1 MLDLAL
7 QQAGLTDSDLN
18 YIATTGFGR
27 YNVPFRDVQI
37 TDITCVGRGAVFLF
51 PKTRCVLD
59 IGAQSTRALRVS
71 DTGKV
76 REFRTNDKCAA
87 GAGGFIERACKYLEV
102 KIDQVGDLSIQ
113 ATKPQTISSVCAVLA
128 ESEIINHVSNGETI
142 ENILRGVHNSLAS
155 RALALLKRSGMEDEV
170 TFVGG
175 VARQKGMVKALEETL
190 KRKVNVSDEPELVGA
205 LGAALLA
212 LRRLEKLRT
221 EKANPVEEA
230 RVASWIFKNK
240 SALVA
245 GGGGGI
251 GRAVALALGR
261 DGAKVAVADIA
272 KDNAEKVKSRSPRP
286 SAWTAWPARWI

>member
-1 MLDLAL
+1 MSFVAGIDMGAKSTKAVVLDDAQQIRGTATVRTRPDFAAVAREVLDLAL
-7 QQAGLTDSDLN
+7 ERAKITDSEIN

-51 PKTRCVLD
+51 PKTRSVLD

-113 ATKPQTISSVCAVLA
+113 ANKPQTISSVCAVLA

-155 RALALLKRSGMEDEV
+155 RALALLKRAGMEDEV

-190 KRKVNVSDEPELVGA
+190 KRKINVSDEPELVGA

-221 EKANPVEEA
+221 EKSNPVEEA
-230 RVASWIFKNK
+230 RVA
-240 SALVA
+240 
-245 GGGGGI
+245 
-251 GRAVALALGR
+251 
-261 DGAKVAVADIA
+261 
-272 KDNAEKVKSRSPRP
+272 
-286 SAWTAWPARWI
+286 

>member
-1 MLDLAL
+1 MKTRPDFHAVAKEVLDLAL
-7 QQAGLTDSDLN
+7 QGAGLKETDLD

-102 KIDQVGDLSIQ
+102 NIDQVGDLSIQ
-113 ATKPQTISSVCAVLA
+113 ANKPQTISSVCAVLA

-155 RALALLKRSGMEDEV
+155 RALALLKRCRHGRR
-170 TFVGG
+170 GHL
-175 VARQKGMVKALEETL
+175 R
-190 KRKVNVSDEPELVGA
+190 RRR
-205 LGAALLA
+205 GAAK
-212 LRRLEKLRT
+212 RHGEGTR
-221 EKANPVEEA
+221 
-230 RVASWIFKNK
+230 
-240 SALVA
+240 
-245 GGGGGI
+245 G
-251 GRAVALALGR
+251 
-261 DGAKVAVADIA
+261 
-272 KDNAEKVKSRSPRP
+272 NAQKKGQRERG
-286 SAWTAWPARWI
+286 T

>member
-1 MLDLAL
+1 MTFVAGIDMGAKSTKAVVLDDAQQIRGTATVKTRPDFAAVAREVLDLAL
-7 QQAGLTDSDLN
+7 DRAGITDSEIN

-27 YNVPFRDVQI
+27 YNVPFRDIQI

-113 ATKPQTISSVCAVLA
+113 ANKPQTISSVCAVLA

-190 KRKVNVSDEPELVGA
+190 KRKINVSDEPELVGA

-221 EKANPVEEA
+221 EKSNPVAET
-230 RVASWIFKNK
+230 RVA
-240 SALVA
+240 
-245 GGGGGI
+245 
-251 GRAVALALGR
+251 
-261 DGAKVAVADIA
+261 
-272 KDNAEKVKSRSPRP
+272 
-286 SAWTAWPARWI
+286 